1 MLVRELAMFF
11 GGRCMVLGLIVLAAR
26 VVMLGLMVV
35 MRRRM
40 VVAGCGVMMLLRR
53 VFCHL
58 SVLPLLR
65 IGLDRWSIGRQLP
78 LTGTSTASR
87 NWRFLAMVRGI
98 ARAKTPVGR
107 QPSRSS
113 AAAARPTHLHLARA
127 CIILRIDHERCGTLG
142 W

>member
-1 MLVRELAMFF
+1 MLVRKLAMFF

-40 VVAGCGVMMLLRR
+40 VVAGCGVMMLLSR

-65 IGLDRWSIGRQLP
+65 IGLDRWSIGQQLP
-78 LTGTSTASR
+78 LTGTSKASR
-87 NWRFLAMVRGI
+87 NWRFLTMFADFRGQD
-98 ARAKTPVGR
+98 AGR
-107 QPSRSS
+107 QAPKSIP
-113 AAAARPTHLHLARA
+113 ARPTHLSLARM
-127 CIILRIDHERCGTLG
+127 LRLHYSTH
-142 W
+142 